1 MEEYPCPVV
10 HGCSR
15 VSICKGLLRKRSFS
29 VLPENLASQREILFS
44 VGGQEVLLSAVT
56 VDL

>member
-10 HGCSR
+10 HGCSG

-29 VLPENLASQREILFS
+29 VLPEKLASQREILFS
-44 VGGQEVLLSAVT
+44 VDQVVLLPAVKA
-56 VDL
+56 DL